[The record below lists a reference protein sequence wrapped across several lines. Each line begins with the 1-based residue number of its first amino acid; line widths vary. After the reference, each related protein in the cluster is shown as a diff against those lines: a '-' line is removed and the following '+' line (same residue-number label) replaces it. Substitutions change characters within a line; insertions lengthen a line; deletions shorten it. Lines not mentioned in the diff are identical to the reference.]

1 MNIIEIRN
9 KLKERRMFMDENNIP
24 EYNIPFDQLN
34 VLLECIARFHSL
46 SLGNTQFEMK
56 LEMFN
61 ISKNELK
68 EKYKEYQLKMY
79 EDIIAQGYELYDMED
94 AKSFL
99 NEKLELTETT
109 INEFYRLIDDY
120 IYYDRFSSW
129 FYPDNVYE
137 KTYTAFNLREEVIYH
152 FNQLLLH
159 DGYNFQVSKTQQESS
174 NIENPQI
181 YIIEN
186 EPPFLSHP
194 RYAQENSYHLFICF
208 NDKTYMFEFTH

>member
-1 MNIIEIRN
+1 
-9 KLKERRMFMDENNIP
+9 MDENNIP

-61 ISKNELK
+61 ISKN
-68 EKYKEYQLKMY
+68 
-79 EDIIAQGYELYDMED
+79 ELYDMED